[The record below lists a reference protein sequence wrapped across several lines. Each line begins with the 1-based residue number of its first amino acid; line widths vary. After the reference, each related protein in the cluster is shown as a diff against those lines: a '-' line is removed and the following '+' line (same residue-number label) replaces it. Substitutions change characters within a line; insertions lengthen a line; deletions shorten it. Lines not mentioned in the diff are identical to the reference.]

1 MRRAPVRR
9 EADRAGRRAVD
20 LREMPAIH
28 HGDQLP
34 ETPRSDE
41 GCEKEVKPDA
51 VTLNSDLLS
60 RYGRRGPRHARPR
73 AASGRFLH
81 LPPSL
86 GNRPPNFVALPT
98 VRKNVPLAYVAEP
111 HDEGGRCDPR
121 RLPRR
126 VPRRRWSGQPD
137 AVSRTGQR
145 PVGSARSAQG
155 IRLGKGCQRSG
166 SERREHRAV
175 SAAIRTTA
183 RTSPA
188 FRPGGRKRR
197 GRRTVRP
204 RESQVRTDPR
214 FGCGRLHFHSN
225 RSKPPGASSASF
237 PI

>member
-1 MRRAPVRR
+1 MGDGVLVTRAR
-9 EADRAGRRAVD
+9 GRR
-20 LREMPAIH
+20 R
-28 HGDQLP
+28 
-34 ETPRSDE
+34 
-41 GCEKEVKPDA
+41 DA
-51 VTLNSDLLS
+51 SCTS
-60 RYGRRGPRHARPR
+60 RQ
-73 AASGRFLH
+73 ASGTGRPTSSLCQPFERMC
-81 LPPSL
+81 PS
-86 GNRPPNFVALPT
+86 PT
-98 VRKNVPLAYVAEP
+98 SPSSTRR
-111 HDEGGRCDPR
+111 GGRCDPR

-175 SAAIRTTA
+175 SAATRTTA

-204 RESQVRTDPR
+204 RESQVQTDPR